1 MKNEIFSVVFVVT
14 KPVDKPIS
22 AAKMEVTIGMN
33 METFLCTATDISF
46 VEKYAQGIAERAYP
60 DQFKKGEVAIII
72 TPFDGQDVNKLLIGE
87 KVIVTRKGSDND
99 LSILESDFI
108 E

>member
-1 MKNEIFSVVFVVT
+1 MKNEIFSVVFIVT
-14 KPVDKPIS
+14 KPVDKPIL
-22 AAKMEVTIGMN
+22 AKLEVPIKL
-33 METFLCTATDISF
+33 ETFLYAATDISF